1 MINIGFIGTGGMGTY
16 QSMAFNE
23 VKSCRIVAGADLS
36 DKARARFKKSYPS
49 TTTYAN
55 YHDLL
60 RSDDVDGVVIA
71 VPTGHHKSVAIDVLR
86 AGKPVLCEKPMARTV
101 AQCRQMIEAAKR
113 YKGLLM
119 IAHCRRYDPEWGA
132 IAKVVQSGRLGS
144 PILWRHVLA
153 GVGPSRW
160 FMDDKLGGGP
170 LIDGAVHT
178 YDYANYMFGKPDKV
192 LSSSIKLN
200 RKLTATD
207 TGSAVVRYKSGNQLM
222 ISWSWAATSGGQQV
236 FDLIGSRGGLS
247 AGPGDLKTPKAE
259 KGRYGYHTVHDLK
272 GNRRL
277 VKFRV
282 HPRVGLMYINQAKH
296 FLACM
301 QGKAKCETPGNVA
314 IGGVAV
320 AEAIL
325 KAGKTGSV
333 RKVTW

>member
-1 MINIGFIGTGGMGTY
+1 
-16 QSMAFNE
+16 
-23 VKSCRIVAGADLS
+23 
-36 DKARARFKKSYPS
+36 
-49 TTTYAN
+49 
-55 YHDLL
+55 
-60 RSDDVDGVVIA
+60 
-71 VPTGHHKSVAIDVLR
+71 
-86 AGKPVLCEKPMARTV
+86 
-101 AQCRQMIEAAKR
+101 
-113 YKGLLM
+113 M

-153 GVGPSRW
+153 CVGPRNW

-178 YDYANYMFGKPDKV
+178 YDYANYMFGKPDTV

-222 ISWSWAATSGGQQV
+222 ISWSWAVTSGGQQV

-325 KAGKTGSV
+325 KAGKTGSA